1 MPKKGEAGSESR
13 YLALFRR
20 LVLGCALGLLPASLA
35 AQARAVP
42 WPDHPLSVLA
52 RRDLRFG
59 SVFRGRSTTVAPRDQ
74 RAAMFEVAI
83 GHEADL
89 LFNFLLPA
97 GLVSPTGDA
106 LPLTFGP
113 ADGMLVRQ
121 HTHSGGGTRFDPT
134 RPFTATVS
142 DGERLF
148 LHLGGTAA
156 PTPVQPLA
164 SYHGTITLVVAALG
178 T

>member
-1 MPKKGEAGSESR
+1 VNRGS
-13 YLALFRR
+13 LALFRR
-20 LVLGCALGLLPASLA
+20 LVLWCALGLAPAALA
-35 AQARAVP
+35 GQARSVP
-42 WPDHPLSVLA
+42 WPEHPLSVLA

-59 SVFRGRSTTVAPRDQ
+59 SVFRGRFTTVAPRDQ

-89 LFNFLLPA
+89 LFTFLLPA
-97 GLVSPTGDA
+97 GLIAPSGDA

-113 ADGMLVRQ
+113 ADGILVRQ
-121 HTHSGGGTRFDPT
+121 GSHAGGGQRFDPT

-142 DGERLF
+142 GGEHLF